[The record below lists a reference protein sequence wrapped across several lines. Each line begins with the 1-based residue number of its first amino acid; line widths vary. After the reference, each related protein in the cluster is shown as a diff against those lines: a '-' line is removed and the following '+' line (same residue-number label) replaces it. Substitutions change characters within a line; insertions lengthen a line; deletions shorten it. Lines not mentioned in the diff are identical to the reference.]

1 MSSQK
6 NLKTTY
12 YIGLCTTYH
21 DSALAI
27 VDDQGVVR
35 FAEATERYLQ
45 YKRGLNCSPDGL
57 TRISELID
65 LYCQDASQFVI
76 ARNWDTHRP
85 WYEVMW
91 WLAGYFNAAGLSHPK
106 HHKFSTFLPKYKLL
120 HMLACQKYSMASG
133 GLNLVRMIREL
144 CPQAQM
150 SVLDFNHHQ
159 CHAAAACYSSPFDE
173 AACVIIDSFGDRG
186 FSAFYQYADG
196 KIKQISETASVESL
210 GFYYMRLTELCGFDW
225 IKGEEWKVMG
235 LAAYGQVK
243 SEVYTILESMMVV
256 QGLVL
261 KQDTVA
267 IRSGFPKLEQLI
279 STQQVK
285 REDIACSGQH
295 LFEKVM
301 LSLLNNF
308 SEQIDSRNLVLGGG
322 CLLNSSL
329 NGKIL
334 SETSFQ
340 SMHIP
345 SAPGDDGTSLGAAY
359 LAYRKD
365 HPDIPFKVDRLSA
378 YLGSSVNQQA
388 LQRLLKFGQ
397 QSNVFHFPQSIA
409 EETAKLLAQGALVG
423 WFQGRAEFG
432 PRSLGNRSIL
442 ADPRQVLMRDKIN
455 SRVKFREEFRPFAPS
470 ILDEYGDE
478 YFEDYQQSPYMER
491 TLKYKKAVYDKI
503 PAVVHVDGTG
513 RLQTVKEEWNP
524 RFYQLIDAFR
534 RITDIPVL
542 LNTSFN
548 VMGKPI
554 IHSVEDAV
562 SVFYTSGLDVLVIDD
577 YMIVKPDFTA
587 D

>member
-6 NLKTTY
+6 NLKRTY

-21 DSALAI
+21 DPALVI
-27 VDDQGVVR
+27 VDDQGTVR
-35 FAEATERYLQ
+35 FAEAEERHLQ

-57 TRISELID
+57 TRVAGLLDE
-65 LYCQDASQFVI
+65 YCEDASQFVI
-76 ARNWDTHRP
+76 ARNWNKQRP
-85 WYEVMW
+85 WYEIMW
-91 WLAGYFNAAGLSHPK
+91 WLAGYFNAAGLSLPRHNK
-106 HHKFSTFLPKYKLL
+106 LSTFLPKYKLL

-133 GLNLVRMIREL
+133 GLNLVRIIREL
-144 CPQAQM
+144 CPHTQITVQ
-150 SVLDFNHHQ
+150 DFNHHL

-173 AACVIIDSFGDRG
+173 AACVVIDSYGDHG
-186 FSAFYQYADG
+186 FSAFYYYANG
-196 KIKQISETASVESL
+196 KIKLISESAGVESL

-235 LAAYGQVK
+235 LAAYGAVNNQ
-243 SEVYTILESMMVV
+243 VYTILESMLAV
-256 QGLVL
+256 QGLAL
-261 KQDTVA
+261 IQDVAA
-267 IRSGFPKLEQLI
+267 IRNGFSKLEQLI
-279 STQQVK
+279 SAKQVS
-285 REDIACSGQH
+285 REDIACSGQY
-295 LFEKVM
+295 LFETIM
-301 LSLLNNF
+301 LNLLNNF
-308 SEQIDSRNLVLGGG
+308 SDQVDSSNLVLGGG

-334 SETSFQ
+334 GETPFQ
-340 SMHIP
+340 SLHIP
-345 SAPGDDGTSLGAAY
+345 SAPGDDGSALGAAY

-365 HPDIPFKVDRLSA
+365 HSHIPVKADRLTA

-397 QSNVFHFPQSIA
+397 QTNVFHFPQSIV
-409 EETAKLLAQGALVG
+409 EETAKLLAEGALVG

-442 ADPRQVLMRDKIN
+442 ADPRQASMRDKIN
-455 SRVKFREEFRPFAPS
+455 SRVKFREKFRPFAPS

-513 RLQTVKEEWNP
+513 RLQTVKDEWNP